1 MMFILHWESKGKPN
15 TQFRM
20 QESVLQ
26 QFDTMGEEFNFVN
39 TVSENKESFTA
50 IQIKGAEAARDLYT
64 MLVYPPTKYYK

>member
-1 MMFILHWESKGKPN
+1 
-15 TQFRM
+15 M